1 MMPMRVVQ
9 SFLALIMLSMVGC
22 AQLIVP
28 RGDIATQA
36 DGLVE
41 RKEYT
46 RALDTLS
53 YIRKEDEG
61 YDAAQAK
68 RNQLMELIES
78 YEAEFSFNVDK
89 AIKKGDWAEVG
100 RLVDAAKQSIPGRPS
115 LGAAL
120 ERIAKASESAR
131 AKIEEERLIAESQ
144 WLVQS
149 IALDEA
155 MALLAPGDF
164 SVQWQLYNSRIRA
177 KELGERMLLVGQGAL
192 ERDDL
197 IKAKLFLTLAVQLSP
212 SENAQH
218 TNQQIDERINR
229 QQQQKE
235 VQQRKVQE
243 EKQAR
248 EYAALLD
255 AIEQSLHQ
263 QELVKSQSLI
273 EQAERYGYK
282 DDRLV
287 ALRERVRTAIKAAIK
302 TRMDE
307 GIVLYR
313 DGKFKEAIVSWNK
326 VLTLDPGN
334 EEAVSN
340 IIRAERVLEK
350 LEKLRGKQSDK

>member
-1 MMPMRVVQ
+1 MPMRVVP
-9 SFLALIMLSMVGC
+9 SLLALIMLSIVGC
-22 AQLIVP
+22 AHLVVP
-28 RGDIATQA
+28 RGDIAAQA
-36 DGLVE
+36 DGLIE
-41 RKEYT
+41 RKEYM
-46 RALDTLS
+46 RALDTLG

-61 YDAAQAK
+61 HEAAQAK

-78 YEAEFSFNVDK
+78 YEAEFSLNVDK

-100 RLVDAAKQSIPGRPS
+100 RLVEAAKQSIPGRPS

-131 AKIEEERLIAESQ
+131 AKIDEERMVAESQ

-177 KELGERMLLVGQGAL
+177 KELGDRMLLAGQGAL

-197 IKAKLFLTLAVQLSP
+197 TRAQSFLTLAEQLSP
-212 SENAQH
+212 SENAQRTH
-218 TNQQIDERINR
+218 QQLEERINR

-235 VQQRKVQE
+235 VQQRKLQE
-243 EKQAR
+243 EKQVR

-263 QELVKSQSLI
+263 QELVKCQSLI
-273 EQAERYGYK
+273 NQAEGYGYK
-282 DDRLV
+282 DERLV
-287 ALRERVRTAIKAAIK
+287 SLREQVRAAVKSSIK

-307 GIVLYR
+307 GIALYR

-326 VLTLDPGN
+326 VLTVDPGN
-334 EEAVSN
+334 EEAVFN

-350 LEKLRGKQSDK
+350 LEKLRGKQPDK